1 MSSAVTIS
9 EEPKPPKIA
18 NKLVDRDPEPIGW
31 RLPQGL
37 NDTFEMVP
45 YLASSVDLDE
55 NSQ

>member
-31 RLPQGL
+31 RLPQDL

-45 YLASSVDLDE
+45 YLASFVDLDE